1 MNRFFRS
8 LLLLS
13 ALLCL
18 MVNCRKKLW
27 DDYYSRP
34 ETLEPPIY
42 QVLQSKGNFKSLL
55 ACIDKAGYTKTLSS
69 SGYWTFFAPTD
80 SAFNV
85 YLQQTGISSIDR
97 MDSATALQIVRFCL
111 VYNSFNRDRLDDYQ
125 SSAGW
130 VADNAFRRR
139 TAYYDLFDTV
149 NVSGT
154 RMVTVAANRNGAY
167 VSSDNNNKH
176 ISYFTQ
182 PYFSA
187 KGITEA
193 DYKYFYPNATYTGLN
208 VMDAAITQA
217 DIAAENGTIHVINKV
232 VQSQPSIE
240 QYLKAQAKY
249 SVFRNLLERYM
260 VSYTES
266 ADATDR
272 YNVLYGGTNK
282 VFIKFY
288 SPSLGFSPNNEN
300 YLKQQDND
308 GQSNCWTLF
317 VPENDV
323 LVPYLKSVVL
333 EHYNH
338 DTANLYKVPVTILAE
353 LVNSY
358 MYQLPVWPSKFP
370 LSGNVLGEEARFN
383 AFGDISDKKILSNG
397 FFYGTTKTQQAN
409 SFSTVYSRPYLDPSY
424 TLMTRLL
431 DSELKLLINNP
442 KVTYNIF
449 MMSDDAI
456 RNMGYDWDSKT
467 SSWIATK
474 TGVLGSSDVKGSLL
488 RMLNLCV
495 VPKGRDAFTPLSGAG
510 IAESYGGEMIRFD
523 NGKVYSAGNIDSNR
537 YVNITNSVVTNN
549 GNVYYTDGL
558 VLFSA
563 KPVGKRLEE
572 LAASTTSPYYSFFQ
586 FLKNST
592 LYTASTSAI
601 SGVALGFMGSFLIPD
616 NDAIQAAVNDGLLPG
631 TGTAPNKVAVFAP
644 TDAVD
649 KEKVAKFIQY
659 HIIKRSVIANGLQN
673 GSNAESLYRSL
684 LTDKLGYVAIG
695 DPGGAANLTFTDD
708 FARTIGINA
717 ASSYMLA
724 DRVVF
729 HSLKS
734 YLKYQN

>member
-1 MNRFFRS
+1 MNRFLRS

-55 ACIDKAGYTKTLSS
+55 ACIDKAGYGKTLSS

-80 SAFNV
+80 SAFAV
-85 YLQQTGISSIDR
+85 YLQQSGIGSIEK
-97 MDSATALQIVRFCL
+97 MDSTTAQQIVRFCL
-111 VYNSFNRDRLDDYQ
+111 VYNSFNQERLDDYQ

-149 NVSGT
+149 TVSGT
-154 RMVTVAANRNGAY
+154 TMVTVASNRNGAY
-167 VSSDNNNKH
+167 VSSDNNNKY

-182 PYFSA
+182 PYFAA

-217 DIAAENGTIHVINKV
+217 NIAAENGTIHVVNKV
-232 VQSQPSIE
+232 IQSQPSIE
-240 QYLKAQAKY
+240 QYLAVQPKY
-249 SVFRNLLERYM
+249 SVFKNLLERYM
-260 VSYTES
+260 VSYAEN

-272 YNVLYGGTNK
+272 YNVLFGGANK
-282 VFIKFY
+282 VFVKTY
-288 SPSLGFSPNNEN
+288 SPLLGFSPNNEN
-300 YLKQQDND
+300 YLRQQDND

-323 LVPYLKSVVL
+323 LVPYLKSVIL
-333 EHYNH
+333 EHYNN
-338 DTANLYKVPVTILAE
+338 DTANLSKVPVTILNDF
-353 LVNSY
+353 VNAY
-358 MYQLPVWPSKFP
+358 MYQLPVWPSKFA
-370 LSGNVLGEEARFN
+370 LSGNISGEEARFN
-383 AFGDISDKKILSNG
+383 AGSDITDKKILSNG
-397 FFYGTTKTQQAN
+397 FFYGTNKTQQAN
-409 SFSTVYSRPYLDPSY
+409 VFSTVYARPYLDPSY

-431 DSELKLLINNP
+431 DAELKLLITNP
-442 KVTYNIF
+442 KVKYNVF
-449 MMSDDAI
+449 MMSDEAI
-456 RNMGYDWDSKT
+456 RNMGYDWDGKT
-467 SSWIATK
+467 GGWIATK
-474 TGVLGSSDVKGSLL
+474 TGVLGSSDVRGSLL

-495 VPKGRDAFTPLSGAG
+495 IPKGRDDFAPLSGAG
-510 IAESYGGEMIRFD
+510 IAESYGSEMIRYD
-523 NGKVYSAGNIDSNR
+523 NGKVYAAGNIDSNR
-537 YVNITNSVVTNN
+537 YVNVTKTVSTIN

-558 VLFSA
+558 LFFSA

-572 LAASTTSPYYSFFQ
+572 LSASASSPYYNFFQ
-586 FLKNST
+586 YLKSST

-616 NDAIQAAVNDGLLPG
+616 NDAIVAAVNAGLLPG
-631 TGTAPNKVAVFAP
+631 TGTAPNKVPLFAP
-644 TDAVD
+644 TDATD

-659 HIIKRSVIANGLQN
+659 HIIKKSVIANGAQN
-673 GSNAESLYRSL
+673 STNAESLYRSL
-684 LTDKLGYVAIG
+684 FTDKVGYVAIA
-695 DPGGAANLTFTDD
+695 DPGGESNLTFTDD
-708 FARTIGINA
+708 FARTITVNTAGSNV
-717 ASSYMLA
+717 LA
-724 DRVVF
+724 DRIVF
-729 HSLKS
+729 HSLKG
-734 YLKYQN
+734 YLMYQN